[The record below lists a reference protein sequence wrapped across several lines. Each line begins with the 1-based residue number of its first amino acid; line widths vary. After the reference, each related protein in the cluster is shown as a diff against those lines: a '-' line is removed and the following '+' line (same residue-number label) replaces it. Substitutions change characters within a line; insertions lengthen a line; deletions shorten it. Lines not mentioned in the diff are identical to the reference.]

1 MEMDVFLCLLESPKR
16 SPHMTVNADIVH
28 PI

>member
-1 MEMDVFLCLLESPKR
+1 MEMDVSLCLSESLKH